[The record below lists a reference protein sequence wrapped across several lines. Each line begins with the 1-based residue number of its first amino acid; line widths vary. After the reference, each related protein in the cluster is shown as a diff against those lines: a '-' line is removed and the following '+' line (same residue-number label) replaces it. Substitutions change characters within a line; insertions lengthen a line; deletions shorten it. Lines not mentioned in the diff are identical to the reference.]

1 MKFFTIFICFIMY
14 CFSVLADASI
24 SIATLRQSNGNNPYL
39 QSEVVVEGVVT
50 GVFQQSNQIGGFFI
64 QDEKGIFVEHTT
76 KKVSIGDSVRITATL
91 TSNNN
96 RLQLTNVSA
105 LDIVNSNNQIPITK
119 LIFPDDFDSLEA
131 WEGALVELDQT
142 MYVTNNYNLFRY
154 GQLTLSAN
162 RLYIPTHQAL
172 PLSDVYFQTI
182 SSNEI
187 NQLILDDASSVSYPT
202 NKPFT
207 DSNGTRRMGEKI
219 DNLQVIIDQVG
230 TNYVVYAPKDIDF
243 YGNPRT
249 ATHPSIGDYS
259 IKVCGTNLEMFKTS
273 YWGDGFGADNSTE
286 FARQRTKILAA
297 LHAINA
303 DIYAITEIQQGS
315 NALENL
321 VNGLNALRGNT
332 DFTYINDKDNVSEY
346 IKSAFIYNKNKVT
359 PHLNVINN
367 NTISSTRFR
376 KKAQAF
382 IENSSKEKFIVV
394 VNHYKAKSG
403 CPSSGADADKQD
415 GQGCYNATR
424 TQEAVQSLTFINY
437 MINYAKDT
445 DVLFLGDLNSY
456 KYEDPITTLR
466 NGGLEDL
473 LEHFQGNDA
482 YSYVYGGK
490 AGYLDYA
497 LANSSMLRQATGAS
511 PWHLNSDEPSQL
523 SYDNATYYQPNMY
536 RYSDHDPIVVG
547 LKLTPQAPFEP
558 LDKIQLFHDLTSKH
572 IIVTRAKNHQVSIIG
587 IDGRFAH
594 FHSIESDTE
603 TINTNMLPA
612 GVYVVKI
619 TGTKEET
626 FKFIQL

>member
-1 MKFFTIFICFIMY
+1 MKFFTIFICSIMY
-14 CFSVLADASI
+14 CVSVLADASI

-91 TSNNN
+91 TNNNN

-131 WEGALVELDQT
+131 WEGTLVELDQT

-403 CPSSGADADKQD
+403 CP
-415 GQGCYNATR
+415 R
-424 TQEAVQSLTFINY
+424 
-437 MINYAKDT
+437 
-445 DVLFLGDLNSY
+445 
-456 KYEDPITTLR
+456 
-466 NGGLEDL
+466 
-473 LEHFQGNDA
+473 
-482 YSYVYGGK
+482 
-490 AGYLDYA
+490 
-497 LANSSMLRQATGAS
+497 
-511 PWHLNSDEPSQL
+511 
-523 SYDNATYYQPNMY
+523 
-536 RYSDHDPIVVG
+536 
-547 LKLTPQAPFEP
+547 
-558 LDKIQLFHDLTSKH
+558 
-572 IIVTRAKNHQVSIIG
+572 
-587 IDGRFAH
+587 
-594 FHSIESDTE
+594 
-603 TINTNMLPA
+603 
-612 GVYVVKI
+612 
-619 TGTKEET
+619 
-626 FKFIQL
+626 

>member
-1 MKFFTIFICFIMY
+1 MKYLLSLIFSLLYCTFIFAGATI
-14 CFSVLADASI
+14 SI
-24 SIATLRQSNGNNPYL
+24 SALRESNGNNVYL
-39 QSEVVVEGVVT
+39 NTELSVVGVVT
-50 GVFQQSNQIGGFFI
+50 GVFQGTNQIGGFFI

-76 KKVSIGDSVRITATL
+76 KKVSIGDSVHISATL

-105 LDIVNSNNQIPITK
+105 LDIVNSNNEIPITK
-119 LIFPDDFDSLEA
+119 VIFPDDFTSLEA
-131 WEGALVELDQT
+131 WEGTLVELDQT

-172 PLSDVYFQTI
+172 PLSDAFFQTI

-219 DNLQVIIDQVG
+219 DNLQVIIDQIG
-230 TNYVVYAPKDIDF
+230 SSYVVYAPNNIAF

-249 ATHPSIGDYS
+249 STHPAIGDYS

-297 LHAINA
+297 LHTINA

-332 DFTYINDKDNVSEY
+332 DFAYINDKDNVSEY

-359 PHLNVINN
+359 PHLHVVNN
-367 NTISSTRFR
+367 ITISSTRFR

-382 IENSSKEKFIVV
+382 IENNSKEKFIVV

-403 CPSSGADADKQD
+403 CPSSGTDADKQD

-456 KYEDPITTLR
+456 K
-466 NGGLEDL
+466 
-473 LEHFQGNDA
+473 
-482 YSYVYGGK
+482 V
-490 AGYLDYA
+490 
-497 LANSSMLRQATGAS
+497 
-511 PWHLNSDEPSQL
+511 
-523 SYDNATYYQPNMY
+523 
-536 RYSDHDPIVVG
+536 
-547 LKLTPQAPFEP
+547 
-558 LDKIQLFHDLTSKH
+558 
-572 IIVTRAKNHQVSIIG
+572 
-587 IDGRFAH
+587 
-594 FHSIESDTE
+594 
-603 TINTNMLPA
+603 
-612 GVYVVKI
+612 
-619 TGTKEET
+619 
-626 FKFIQL
+626 